1 MALVSCP
8 KCKTQISDKATQ
20 CPSCGLVTR
29 DNCPECGVTRAV
41 NENVCA
47 KCGFPREGEP
57 PPLPH
62 SHDFMATPA
71 TDKSESERRLPRTG
85 QGRRD
90 SDELF
95 VACIGPKNTDYYIRV
110 FEKFRSGRGAASWNW
125 PAFFLTIPWLLYRKM
140 WGFTVLYWVGLPI
153 GIGFLAAMIAATIQD
168 EDAFVSS
175 YYLACVVI
183 AFILVP
189 IFANRL
195 YFGHVRNKIRRVK
208 EKHRSHA
215 DQVVELH
222 RTAGTGGAGAIIVVA
237 FFGVAMIGILAA
249 IAIPAYQ
256 DYTIRAQVS
265 EGLNLSGG
273 AKAAVTEYVRDLRE
287 WPTENA
293 NAGLALASQITG
305 SYVSGIQVEDGVIVI
320 TYGNNA
326 HTLIQRQSVRLVP
339 DASSLP
345 TVTWD
350 CYSSEIE
357 NKWLPAACRS
367 Y

>member
-195 YFGHVRNKIRRVK
+195 YFGHVSNKIRSVK
-208 EKHRSHA
+208 EKHGSHA
-215 DQVVELH
+215 DQVIELH
-222 RTAGTGGAGAIIVVA
+222 RTAGTGGAGAIIAVA
-237 FFGVAMIGILAA
+237 FIGVAVIGILAA

-265 EGLNLSGG
+265 VGLNLSGG
-273 AKAAVTEYVRDLRE
+273 AQAAVTEFFQDRGSYPAD
-287 WPTENA
+287 NQS
-293 NAGLALASQITG
+293 AGLWPPNEIQNK
-305 SYVSGIQVEDGVIVI
+305 YVSGVTVNNGDVLI
-320 TYGNNA
+320 TYGNDA
-326 HTLIQRQSVRLVP
+326 HSSIQGRSIIIVP
-339 DASSLP
+339 NELNPGAVSWS
-345 TVTWD
+345 
-350 CYSSEIE
+350 CYSSEIA

-367 Y
+367 